1 MSVWDE
7 ARKLAEK
14 LKSQARSSAVYNKL
28 DQDKSRAG
36 LQVFKPTSNVAR
48 TIQSVKQDPGQL
60 WIGRE
65 LKNQFA
71 QMKPQDVYRN
81 TAQTFKNVARTSNKP
96 AVKTGASFLGTMSEN
111 YSKGFQN
118 IAEGYKNRDLA
129 KLGTGAWKVTAP
141 SLALARGP
149 KAAAIAGVAGGG
161 LSYLGTKALPN
172 LIQGDPYENA
182 GAGMFTGLKT
192 RAVTSFTDPVIA
204 KVLGNLAPQA
214 TLLARQLAKRTVGGG
229 ANVLED
235 EIISKLDGDQVG
247 SGDRILSFVIGG
259 LISGNDELL
268 DIAKAGFKNRG
279 FSTKEIKRVFN
290 QIYDTIKK
298 NYGQHRLTLPNG
310 KSIIASGDLYAG
322 WTRNLDSNGIK
333 YKDDYLGTQGGFADF
348 NKTPELPVDNII
360 AEGRKSIGVSVPDQ
374 KKSLKEI
381 INDLR
386 TDWIDRYYPISQVS
400 QKAKYTLKAQNA
412 SLRPEYDPEILVR
425 RLTGASGIADYQ
437 YQTKLK
443 PIIEQI
449 DSLGIP
455 KIDLDTYLA
464 HNRMAGF
471 GDIGREVY
479 GVDPAKSKQI
489 VEALEIRYPQIRQLA
504 EQLYKYQDDSL
515 KELADA
521 GFLSDDAIKAMK
533 SQNPNYAPLYRVMD
547 EMDDYLGLPTR
558 KTMQGTS
565 PLKKLKGS
573 ERKIDSPL
581 ENIIGNTYKHRAAI
595 EKNRVAQSI
604 IWLQDIVDLGFKKV
618 AKVGDDVITVW
629 KNGKKEFWQ
638 VGEDIARAAKGL
650 NEENTNALLKILQA
664 PAQILRQGATGRN
677 PDFMIPNIVR
687 DQLDAA
693 ITSKYGYIPF
703 IDYTR
708 GLFEIAKKD
717 INTKFGTN
725 FDTTIYDRWANSGA
739 NIDLGEMTGRKSI
752 QQSFDA
758 KANKKKLFSWLGD
771 ALDFMGRYSEQPTRV
786 GLFKKA
792 YEKTGNEMLAMM
804 ESRDATVDFARM
816 GAKMKT
822 ANSIIPFLNVNVQGF
837 DKLVRSVK
845 DNPGKVA
852 LNMGIYAALPAIMT
866 TLYNLVF
873 NKDEYNEIPQYE
885 KNSNFVIVTGR
896 NEDGTVNY
904 FTIPKGNI
912 LPVVSNPIQSFIE
925 YLFQADQ
932 QSFGELATQMLSSTL
947 PVLSEGQSLKEVAV
961 KTIGSNLPQAIKPI
975 TENLVNKSFYKFN
988 PKEEESKEIVP
999 SYMKDKLP
1007 AKQAYEFTPE
1017 MYKKIGELT
1026 NTSPLKVQ
1034 NLMEGYLSGFS
1045 KIPANIIDIISDIS
1059 QGEKASRNQVPAL
1072 RRFLKTTYPTL
1083 ETSEEEP
1090 VKKYTLSADAPQ
1102 TPMAKLATYGASLIS
1117 NPLETVSLVVRGE
1130 PIRKVRYSGDNPLE
1144 KLLNLGDAV
1153 TVSERM
1159 NRTEQL
1165 DSGDP
1170 NTQVDHIIPKWLGGR
1185 EKDSN
1190 YQILSNEDHNRKSAF
1205 EEEVLKHYEAGDIG
1219 KDEAKMLVK
1228 QFNKTLNGEKP
1239 TKKQA
1244 ELWEKSA
1251 SSSQFS
1257 STSKDIDRL
1266 DYEAFEKKNPERATY
1281 YSAEKIYSEVNKLP
1295 KDDRAGRA
1303 AKLQEFRNRG
1313 YNTEEINQ
1321 AIITISQ
1328 LEKEGMT
1335 KTDRELL
1342 LFSPDVRAKKIIDR
1356 FEGISTKKRKQELLK
1371 LYQKYGILDEETQK
1385 AIIELGKEK

>member
-1 MSVWDE
+1 
-7 ARKLAEK
+7 
-14 LKSQARSSAVYNKL
+14 
-28 DQDKSRAG
+28 
-36 LQVFKPTSNVAR
+36 
-48 TIQSVKQDPGQL
+48 
-60 WIGRE
+60 
-65 LKNQFA
+65 
-71 QMKPQDVYRN
+71 
-81 TAQTFKNVARTSNKP
+81 
-96 AVKTGASFLGTMSEN
+96 
-111 YSKGFQN
+111 
-118 IAEGYKNRDLA
+118 
-129 KLGTGAWKVTAP
+129 
-141 SLALARGP
+141 
-149 KAAAIAGVAGGG
+149 
-161 LSYLGTKALPN
+161 
-172 LIQGDPYENA
+172 
-182 GAGMFTGLKT
+182 
-192 RAVTSFTDPVIA
+192 
-204 KVLGNLAPQA
+204 
-214 TLLARQLAKRTVGGG
+214 
-229 ANVLED
+229 
-235 EIISKLDGDQVG
+235 
-247 SGDRILSFVIGG
+247 
-259 LISGNDELL
+259 
-268 DIAKAGFKNRG
+268 
-279 FSTKEIKRVFN
+279 
-290 QIYDTIKK
+290 
-298 NYGQHRLTLPNG
+298 
-310 KSIIASGDLYAG
+310 
-322 WTRNLDSNGIK
+322 
-333 YKDDYLGTQGGFADF
+333 
-348 NKTPELPVDNII
+348 
-360 AEGRKSIGVSVPDQ
+360 
-374 KKSLKEI
+374 
-381 INDLR
+381 
-386 TDWIDRYYPISQVS
+386 
-400 QKAKYTLKAQNA
+400 
-412 SLRPEYDPEILVR
+412 
-425 RLTGASGIADYQ
+425 
-437 YQTKLK
+437 
-443 PIIEQI
+443 
-449 DSLGIP
+449 
-455 KIDLDTYLA
+455 
-464 HNRMAGF
+464 
-471 GDIGREVY
+471 
-479 GVDPAKSKQI
+479 
-489 VEALEIRYPQIRQLA
+489 
-504 EQLYKYQDDSL
+504 
-515 KELADA
+515 
-521 GFLSDDAIKAMK
+521 
-533 SQNPNYAPLYRVMD
+533 
-547 EMDDYLGLPTR
+547 
-558 KTMQGTS
+558 
-565 PLKKLKGS
+565 
-573 ERKIDSPL
+573 
-581 ENIIGNTYKHRAAI
+581 
-595 EKNRVAQSI
+595 
-604 IWLQDIVDLGFKKV
+604 
-618 AKVGDDVITVW
+618 
-629 KNGKKEFWQ
+629 
-638 VGEDIARAAKGL
+638 
-650 NEENTNALLKILQA
+650 
-664 PAQILRQGATGRN
+664 
-677 PDFMIPNIVR
+677 MIPNVVR

-703 IDYTR
+703 VDYVS
-708 GLFEIAKKD
+708 GLISM
-717 INTKFGTN
+717 ITN
-725 FDTTIYDRWANSGA
+725 DKYYKSWANSGA
-739 NIDLGEMTGRKSI
+739 KIDLGEMSGRKSI
-752 QQSFDA
+752 QQSFDE
-758 KANKKKLFSWLGD
+758 KTTKKKLMTWLKD
-771 ALDFMGRYSEQPTRV
+771 ALDTMGKYSEQPTRV
-786 GLFKKA
+786 GLYKKGLQ
-792 YEKTGNEMLAMM
+792 KTGNEMLAMM

-1117 NPLETVSLVVRGE
+1117 NPLETASLVVRGE

-1170 NTQVDHIIPKWLGGR
+1170 NTQVDHIMPKWLGGR